1 MIYDSQ
7 NTSSAVNVTLTG
19 KKEIQ
24 VYVDG
29 KKQMKLNKYLSVII
43 LGLALAGC
51 ASAPTPSQVYRGQT
65 AEQIYTAAETALA
78 KENYADAVQAFE
90 ALDSLY
96 PFGPHAQQAQ
106 LDMIY
111 AYYKNNDNASAG
123 AAAERYIRLYPRSPN
138 LDYAYYIKGLAN
150 YDVDRGWLQHYLP
163 ADPALRD
170 PGTLRQAFNDFK
182 ELVRLFPD
190 SRYAPD
196 AHKRMIYLRNMF
208 GHYEL
213 KVAQY
218 YFDSKAY
225 VAAANRASYILQH
238 YRSTPATQ
246 GALVLLVKANRALG
260 LTHAANDALRV
271 LKLNYP
277 NAKALKGEL

>member
-1 MIYDSQ
+1 M
-7 NTSSAVNVTLTG
+7 NCT
-19 KKEIQ
+19 
-24 VYVDG
+24 
-29 KKQMKLNKYLSVII
+29 KLLRVITLSV
-43 LGLALAGC
+43 LLAGC
-51 ASAPTPSQVYRGQT
+51 ASTPTPSQMYRGQT
-65 AEQIYTAAETALA
+65 AEQIYHAAETALA

-96 PFGPHAQQAQ
+96 PFGAHAQQAQ
-106 LDMIY
+106 LDLIY

-138 LDYAYYIKGLAN
+138 VDYAYYLKGLAN

-170 PGTLRQAFNDFK
+170 PSTLRQAFNDFS
-182 ELVRLFPD
+182 ELVRLFPN
-190 SRYAPD
+190 SKYAPD
-196 AHKRMIYLRNMF
+196 ARQRMIYLRNMF
-208 GHYEL
+208 GRYEL
-213 KVAQY
+213 KVAQFY
-218 YFDSKAY
+218 YDRKAY
-225 VAAANRASYILQH
+225 VAAANRASYVLQH

-260 LTHAANDALRV
+260 LSKAADDALRV

-277 NAKALKGEL
+277 KSAALRDLETHKS